1 MLLLDAALLL
11 FKLQLA
17 GLQAVIFAFQL
28 LNLRDIV
35 CNFLSLLLGELG
47 RVNIRMV
54 YVFVREGLESV
65 FQK

>member
-11 FKLQLA
+11 LKLQL
-17 GLQAVIFAFQL
+17 GPLQAVIFAFQL

-35 CNFLSLLLGELG
+35 RNFLGLLLGELG